1 MPKHPERSE
10 PDGAPSHPEE
20 MKAVVDMRLGRFAT
34 LQASYRI
41 TPAGVVT
48 LGLVTVGIIA
58 ASAFA
63 CVAVERARR

>member
-1 MPKHPERSE
+1 LSKHAERSE
-10 PDGAPSHPEE
+10 PESTPSHPEE

-34 LQASYRI
+34 FQASSRI

-48 LGLVTVGIIA
+48 VGLVAVGIIA

-63 CVAVERARR
+63 CIAVSRARR